1 MLLGNLEIERKET
14 SKMDNN
20 EILDS
25 SIIGYTIYDEM
36 QEELNETEKA
46 LNEVREDLDNTNS
59 DLEWANCEIE
69 NLEEKIRSQEE
80 EEYLEEEIKL
90 RTMSELQRRLEMDNL
105 LTPELE
111 EWLDNFHRWYL
122 KGA

>member
-25 SIIGYTIYDEM
+25 GIIGYTIYDEIR
-36 QEELNETEKA
+36 EELNETEKA
-46 LNEVREDLDNTNS
+46 LNEVREDLDDTNS

-69 NLEEKIRSQEE
+69 NLEEKIRSQKE

>member
-14 SKMDNN
+14 SKMNNN

-25 SIIGYTIYDEM
+25 GIIGYTIYDEM
-36 QEELNETEKA
+36 QEELENTKNDLKEAK
-46 LNEVREDLDNTNS
+46 EDLDEANS
-59 DLEWANCEIE
+59 DLESANWEIDD
-69 NLEEKIRSQEE
+69 LEGRLRGQDE

-90 RTMSELQRRLEMDNL
+90 RTMSELHRRLEMDNL